1 MLPPIIQTLLI
12 NTLRAH
18 PPLLLSECAPCI
30 EIDSPF
36 ASVSFEIEGKPL
48 FLFAFT
54 NACILLDYEIQGSE
68 LRCLD
73 REDAVDFGEQRL
85 ISRRI
90 SKMINIVI

>member
-1 MLPPIIQTLLI
+1 MLPLITQRLLI
-12 NTLRAH
+12 NSLRAH
-18 PPLLLSECAPCI
+18 ALLLLPECAPCI
-30 EIDSPF
+30 EFDSPF
-36 ASVSFEIEGKPL
+36 ASVTFEIERKPL

-73 REDAVDFGEQRL
+73 REDAVDFSEQRL

-90 SKMINIVI
+90 SKMINIII